1 MILVDGIELLMP
13 IETWSTEQVFKYLKQ
28 VGAELPPGY
37 AEGEKTGRDCWDCTA
52 YLDDN
57 KQRIANLPADR
68 QMVVR
73 DRLAQ
78 IEAAIKEEQHGV

>member
-1 MILVDGIELLMP
+1 LA
-13 IETWSTEQVFKYLKQ
+13 Q

-37 AEGEKTGRDCWDCTA
+37 ADGEKTGRDCWDCTA

-57 KQRIANLPADR
+57 EKRIGNLPSDR
-68 QMVVR
+68 QAIIR

-78 IEAAIKEEQHGV
+78 IDAAIKEEQHVV